1 MNNKIILPLKNNN
14 RYFYINEDM
23 LKEKEEELEEFI
35 LKSGKMDTLS
45 FAKKV
50 LLFNEVQSNNSVE
63 GYYDDIEKIKKVV
76 NEKKI
81 YKNSHEKDKLRIIN
95 LYEGYRYILDNKDI
109 TKETL
114 KKLNSILS
122 KGLLDDEDYKN
133 MGEYYRKN
141 PVYIYYSSDVTK
153 NPDMGLDASLIED
166 KMNELLDFM
175 NNYSFDDTK
184 TMSYLKSQIL
194 HFYFVYIHPYYD
206 VNGRTARTTSM
217 WYLLN
222 NNVYPYVIFNRG
234 IQINKNEYYKIIRET
249 KKYSDISLFLKYMM
263 NTVLA
268 ELEKEYI
275 MQLIA
280 NSCSKKLETLD
291 YQTLH
296 YLLSIKGNITVSDF
310 ANMYNRYNDKKKVLK
325 IEEEMILPLI
335 EKDILIKTRET
346 NGHLSSFKNNY
357 ELAFNFKYVDYDD
370 NLIKNIHVKKSLL
383 KFSI

>member
-35 LKSGKMDTLS
+35 LKSGKMNTLS

-81 YKNSHEKDKLRIIN
+81 YKNSQEKDKLRIIN

-114 KKLNSILS
+114 KELNSILS

-153 NPDMGLDASLIED
+153 RPDMGLDASLIED
-166 KMNELLDFM
+166 KMDELLDFM

-249 KKYSDISLFLKYMM
+249 KKYSNISLFLKYMM

-370 NLIKNIHVKKSLL
+370 NLIKNIHVKKSP
-383 KFSI
+383 

>member
-35 LKSGKMDTLS
+35 LKSGKMNTLS

-81 YKNSHEKDKLRIIN
+81 YKNSQEKDKLRIIN

-114 KKLNSILS
+114 KELNSILS

-153 NPDMGLDASLIED
+153 RPDTGLDASLIED
-166 KMNELLDFM
+166 KMDELLDFM

-249 KKYSDISLFLKYMM
+249 KKYSNISLFLKYMM

-357 ELAFNFKYVDYDD
+357 ELEFNFKYVDYDD
-370 NLIKNIHVKKSLL
+370 NLIKNIHVKKSL
-383 KFSI
+383 

>member
-35 LKSGKMDTLS
+35 LKSGKMNTLS

-81 YKNSHEKDKLRIIN
+81 YKNSQEKDKLRIIN

-114 KKLNSILS
+114 KELNSILS

-153 NPDMGLDASLIED
+153 RPDMGLDASLIED
-166 KMNELLDFM
+166 KMDELLDFM

-249 KKYSDISLFLKYMM
+249 KKYSNISLFLKYMM

-325 IEEEMILPLI
+325 IEEKMILPLI

-370 NLIKNIHVKKSLL
+370 NLIKNIHVKKSL
-383 KFSI
+383 

>member
-1 MNNKIILPLKNNN
+1 MNKRIILPLKNNN

-81 YKNSHEKDKLRIIN
+81 YKNSQEKDKLRIIN

-153 NPDMGLDASLIED
+153 RPDMGLDASLIED
-166 KMNELLDFM
+166 KMDELLDFM

-370 NLIKNIHVKKSLL
+370 NLIKNIHIKKSL
-383 KFSI
+383 

>member
-14 RYFYINEDM
+14 RYFYINENM

-63 GYYDDIEKIKKVV
+63 GYYDDIEKIKKIV

-81 YKNSHEKDKLRIIN
+81 YKNSQEKDKLRIIN

-153 NPDMGLDASLIED
+153 RPDMGLDASLVED
-166 KMNELLDFM
+166 KMDELLDFM

-280 NSCSKKLETLD
+280 NSYSKKLETLD

-310 ANMYNRYNDKKKVLK
+310 ANMYNRYNNKKKVLK

-335 EKDILIKTRET
+335 EKGILIKTRET

-370 NLIKNIHVKKSLL
+370 NLIKNVHVKKSL
-383 KFSI
+383 

>member
-81 YKNSHEKDKLRIIN
+81 YKNSQEKDKLRIIN

-153 NPDMGLDASLIED
+153 SPDMGLDASLIED
-166 KMNELLDFM
+166 KMDELLDFM
-175 NNYSFDDTK
+175 NSYSFDDTK

-234 IQINKNEYYKIIRET
+234 IQINKNEYYKIIRDT
-249 KKYSDISLFLKYMM
+249 KKYSDLSLFLKYMM

-275 MQLIA
+275 MQSIA

-370 NLIKNIHVKKSLL
+370 NLIKNIHVKKSL
-383 KFSI
+383 

>member
-35 LKSGKMDTLS
+35 LKSGKMNTLS

-81 YKNSHEKDKLRIIN
+81 YKNSQEKDKLRIIN

-114 KKLNSILS
+114 KELNSILS

-153 NPDMGLDASLIED
+153 RPDMGLDASLIED
-166 KMNELLDFM
+166 KMDELLDFM

-249 KKYSDISLFLKYMM
+249 KKYSNISLFLKYMM

-370 NLIKNIHVKKSLL
+370 NLIKNIHVKKSH
-383 KFSI
+383 

>member
-35 LKSGKMDTLS
+35 LKSGKMNTLS

-81 YKNSHEKDKLRIIN
+81 YKNSQEKDKLRIIN

-114 KKLNSILS
+114 KELNSILS

-153 NPDMGLDASLIED
+153 RPDMGLDASLIED
-166 KMNELLDFM
+166 KMDELLDFM

-275 MQLIA
+275 MQSIA

-370 NLIKNIHVKKSLL
+370 NLIKNIHVKKSL
-383 KFSI
+383 

>member
-14 RYFYINEDM
+14 RYFYINENM

-81 YKNSHEKDKLRIIN
+81 YKNSQEKDKLRIIN

-153 NPDMGLDASLIED
+153 RPDMGLDASLIED
-166 KMNELLDFM
+166 KMDELLDFM

-275 MQLIA
+275 MQSIA

-370 NLIKNIHVKKSLL
+370 NLIKNIHVKKSL
-383 KFSI
+383 

>member
-14 RYFYINEDM
+14 RYFYINENM

-45 FAKKV
+45 FVKKV

-81 YKNSHEKDKLRIIN
+81 YKNSQEKDKLRIIN

-114 KKLNSILS
+114 KELNSILS

-153 NPDMGLDASLIED
+153 RPDMGLDASLIED
-166 KMNELLDFM
+166 KMDELLDFM

-268 ELEKEYI
+268 ELEKEYF

-310 ANMYNRYNDKKKVLK
+310 ANMYNRYNNKKKVLK

-370 NLIKNIHVKKSLL
+370 NLIKNVHVKKSL
-383 KFSI
+383 

>member
-14 RYFYINEDM
+14 RYFYINENM

-81 YKNSHEKDKLRIIN
+81 YKNSQEKDKLRIIN

-114 KKLNSILS
+114 KELNSILS

-153 NPDMGLDASLIED
+153 RPDMGLDASLIED
-166 KMNELLDFM
+166 KMDELLDFM

-249 KKYSDISLFLKYMM
+249 KKYSNISLFLKYMM

-268 ELEKEYI
+268 ELEKEYF

-370 NLIKNIHVKKSLL
+370 NLIKNIHVKKSL
-383 KFSI
+383 

>member
-14 RYFYINEDM
+14 RYFYINENM

-63 GYYDDIEKIKKVV
+63 GYYDDIEKIKKIV

-81 YKNSHEKDKLRIIN
+81 YKNSQEKDKLRIIN

-153 NPDMGLDASLIED
+153 RPDMGLDASLVED
-166 KMNELLDFM
+166 KMDELLDFM

-296 YLLSIKGNITVSDF
+296 YLFSIKGNITVSDF
-310 ANMYNRYNDKKKVLK
+310 ANMYNRYNNKKKVLK

-370 NLIKNIHVKKSLL
+370 NLIKNIHVKKSL
-383 KFSI
+383 

>member
-1 MNNKIILPLKNNN
+1 MNKKIILPLKNNN

-35 LKSGKMDTLS
+35 SKSGKMDTLS

-81 YKNSHEKDKLRIIN
+81 YKNSQEKDKLRIIN

-114 KKLNSILS
+114 KELNSILS

-153 NPDMGLDASLIED
+153 RPDMGLDASLIED
-166 KMNELLDFM
+166 KMDELLDFM

-249 KKYSDISLFLKYMM
+249 KKYSNISLFLKYMM

-325 IEEEMILPLI
+325 IEEDMISPLI

-370 NLIKNIHVKKSLL
+370 NLIKNIHVKKSL
-383 KFSI
+383 

>member
-1 MNNKIILPLKNNN
+1 MDNKIILPLKNNN

-35 LKSGKMDTLS
+35 LKSGKMNTLS

-81 YKNSHEKDKLRIIN
+81 YKNSQEKDKLRIIN

-114 KKLNSILS
+114 KELNSILS

-153 NPDMGLDASLIED
+153 RPDMGLDASLIED
-166 KMNELLDFM
+166 KMDELLDFM

-249 KKYSDISLFLKYMM
+249 KKYSNISLFLKYMM

-370 NLIKNIHVKKSLL
+370 NLIKNIHVKKSL
-383 KFSI
+383 

>member
-35 LKSGKMDTLS
+35 LKSGKMNTLS

-81 YKNSHEKDKLRIIN
+81 YKNSQEKDKLRIIN

-114 KKLNSILS
+114 KELNSILS

-153 NPDMGLDASLIED
+153 RPDMGLDASLIED
-166 KMNELLDFM
+166 KMDELLDFM

-275 MQLIA
+275 MQSIA

-383 KFSI
+383 N

>member
-35 LKSGKMDTLS
+35 LKSGKMNTLS

-81 YKNSHEKDKLRIIN
+81 YKNSQEKDKLRIIN
-95 LYEGYRYILDNKDI
+95 LYEGYRYILDNEDI

-114 KKLNSILS
+114 KELNSILS

-153 NPDMGLDASLIED
+153 RPDMGLDASLIED
-166 KMNELLDFM
+166 KMDELLDFM

-310 ANMYNRYNDKKKVLK
+310 ANMYNRYNNKKKVLK

-370 NLIKNIHVKKSLL
+370 NLIKNIHVKKSL
-383 KFSI
+383 

>member
-14 RYFYINEDM
+14 RYFYINENM

-81 YKNSHEKDKLRIIN
+81 YKNSQEKDKLRIIN

-114 KKLNSILS
+114 KELNSILS

-153 NPDMGLDASLIED
+153 RPDMGLDASLVED
-166 KMNELLDFM
+166 KMDELLDFM

-310 ANMYNRYNDKKKVLK
+310 ANMYNRYNNKKKVLK

-370 NLIKNIHVKKSLL
+370 NLIKNIHVKKSL
-383 KFSI
+383 

>member
-1 MNNKIILPLKNNN
+1 MNKKIILPLKNNN

-35 LKSGKMDTLS
+35 SKSGKMDTLS

-81 YKNSHEKDKLRIIN
+81 YKNSQEKDKLRIIN

-114 KKLNSILS
+114 KELNSILS

-153 NPDMGLDASLIED
+153 RPDMGLDASLIED
-166 KMNELLDFM
+166 KMDELLDFM

-249 KKYSDISLFLKYMM
+249 KKYSNISLFLKYMM

-325 IEEEMILPLI
+325 IEEEMISPLI

-370 NLIKNIHVKKSLL
+370 NLIKNIHVKKSL
-383 KFSI
+383 

>member
-35 LKSGKMDTLS
+35 LKSGKMNTLS

-81 YKNSHEKDKLRIIN
+81 YKNSQEKDKLRIIN

-114 KKLNSILS
+114 KELNSILS

-153 NPDMGLDASLIED
+153 RPDMGLDASLIED
-166 KMNELLDFM
+166 KMDELLDFM

-249 KKYSDISLFLKYMM
+249 KKYSNISLFLKYMM

-370 NLIKNIHVKKSLL
+370 NLIKNIHVKKSL
-383 KFSI
+383 

>member
-14 RYFYINEDM
+14 RYFYINENM

-63 GYYDDIEKIKKVV
+63 GYYDDIEKIKKIV

-81 YKNSHEKDKLRIIN
+81 YKNSQEKDKLRIIN

-153 NPDMGLDASLIED
+153 RPDMGLDASLVED
-166 KMNELLDFM
+166 KMDELLDFM

-310 ANMYNRYNDKKKVLK
+310 ANMYNRYNNKKKVLK

-370 NLIKNIHVKKSLL
+370 NLIKNIHVKKSL
-383 KFSI
+383 

>member
-23 LKEKEEELEEFI
+23 LKEKEVELEEFI
-35 LKSGKMDTLS
+35 LKSGKMNTLS

-81 YKNSHEKDKLRIIN
+81 YKNSQEKDKLRIIN

-114 KKLNSILS
+114 KELNSILS

-153 NPDMGLDASLIED
+153 RPDMGLDASLIED
-166 KMNELLDFM
+166 KMDELLDFM

-370 NLIKNIHVKKSLL
+370 NLIKNIHVKKSL
-383 KFSI
+383 

>member
-81 YKNSHEKDKLRIIN
+81 YKNSQEKDKLRIIN

-153 NPDMGLDASLIED
+153 SPDMGLDASLIED
-166 KMNELLDFM
+166 KMDELLDFM
-175 NNYSFDDTK
+175 NSYSFDDTK

-275 MQLIA
+275 MQSIA

-357 ELAFNFKYVDYDD
+357 ELAFNFKYVDYDE
-370 NLIKNIHVKKSLL
+370 NLIKNIHVKKSL
-383 KFSI
+383 

>member
-1 MNNKIILPLKNNN
+1 MNNKIILPLKNKN

-35 LKSGKMDTLS
+35 LKSGKMNTLS

-81 YKNSHEKDKLRIIN
+81 YKNSQEKDKLRIIN

-114 KKLNSILS
+114 KELNSILS

-153 NPDMGLDASLIED
+153 SPDMGLDASLIED
-166 KMNELLDFM
+166 KMDELLDFM

-370 NLIKNIHVKKSLL
+370 NLIKNIHVKKSL
-383 KFSI
+383 

>member
-1 MNNKIILPLKNNN
+1 MNKKIILPLKNNN

-81 YKNSHEKDKLRIIN
+81 YKNSQEKDKLRIIN

-114 KKLNSILS
+114 KELNSILS

-153 NPDMGLDASLIED
+153 SPDMGLDASLIED
-166 KMNELLDFM
+166 KMDELLDFM
-175 NNYSFDDTK
+175 NNYYFDDTK

-325 IEEEMILPLI
+325 IEEEMISPLI
-335 EKDILIKTRET
+335 EKGILIKTRET

-370 NLIKNIHVKKSLL
+370 NLIKNIHVKKSL
-383 KFSI
+383 

>member
-1 MNNKIILPLKNNN
+1 MNKKIILPLKNNN

-81 YKNSHEKDKLRIIN
+81 YKNSQEKDKLRIIN

-153 NPDMGLDASLIED
+153 RPDMGLDASLIED
-166 KMNELLDFM
+166 KMDELLDFM
-175 NNYSFDDTK
+175 NNYYFDDTK

-234 IQINKNEYYKIIRET
+234 IQIKKNEYYKIIRET

-346 NGHLSSFKNNY
+346 NGHLSNFKNNY

-370 NLIKNIHVKKSLL
+370 NLIKNIHVKKSL
-383 KFSI
+383 

>member
-14 RYFYINEDM
+14 RYFYINENM

-81 YKNSHEKDKLRIIN
+81 YKNSQEKDKLRIIN

-153 NPDMGLDASLIED
+153 RPDMGLDASLVED
-166 KMNELLDFM
+166 KMDELLDFM

-370 NLIKNIHVKKSLL
+370 NLIKNIHVKKS
-383 KFSI
+383 I

>member
-35 LKSGKMDTLS
+35 LKSGKMNTLS

-81 YKNSHEKDKLRIIN
+81 YKNSQEKDKLRIIN

-114 KKLNSILS
+114 KELNLILS

-153 NPDMGLDASLIED
+153 RPDMGLDASLIED
-166 KMNELLDFM
+166 KMDELLDFM

-249 KKYSDISLFLKYMM
+249 KKYSNISLFLKYMM

-370 NLIKNIHVKKSLL
+370 NLIKNIHVKKSL
-383 KFSI
+383 

>member
-1 MNNKIILPLKNNN
+1 MNKKIILPLKNNN

-63 GYYDDIEKIKKVV
+63 GYYDDIEKIKKIV

-81 YKNSHEKDKLRIIN
+81 YKNSQEKDKLRIIN

-153 NPDMGLDASLIED
+153 RPDMGLDASLIED
-166 KMNELLDFM
+166 KMDELLDFM

-370 NLIKNIHVKKSLL
+370 NLIKNIHVKKSL
-383 KFSI
+383 

>member
-14 RYFYINEDM
+14 RYFYINEDI

-81 YKNSHEKDKLRIIN
+81 YKNSQEKDKLRIIN

-114 KKLNSILS
+114 KELNSILS

-153 NPDMGLDASLIED
+153 SPDMGLDASLIED
-166 KMNELLDFM
+166 KMDELLDFM

-249 KKYSDISLFLKYMM
+249 KKYSNISLFLKYMM

-370 NLIKNIHVKKSLL
+370 NLIKNIHVKKSL
-383 KFSI
+383 

>member
-1 MNNKIILPLKNNN
+1 MNKKIILPLKNNN

-81 YKNSHEKDKLRIIN
+81 YKNSQEKDKLRIIN

-114 KKLNSILS
+114 KELNSILS

-153 NPDMGLDASLIED
+153 RPDMGLDASLIED
-166 KMNELLDFM
+166 KMDELLDFM

-325 IEEEMILPLI
+325 IEEEMISPLI

-370 NLIKNIHVKKSLL
+370 NLIKNIHVKKSL
-383 KFSI
+383 

>member
-35 LKSGKMDTLS
+35 LKSGKMNTLS

-81 YKNSHEKDKLRIIN
+81 YKNSQEKDKLRIIN

-114 KKLNSILS
+114 KELNSILS

-153 NPDMGLDASLIED
+153 RPDMGLDASLIED
-166 KMNELLDFM
+166 KMDELLDFM

-249 KKYSDISLFLKYMM
+249 KKYSNISLFLKYMM

-357 ELAFNFKYVDYDD
+357 ELEFNFKYVDYDD
-370 NLIKNIHVKKSLL
+370 NLIKNIHVKKSL
-383 KFSI
+383 

>member
-81 YKNSHEKDKLRIIN
+81 YKNSQEKDKLRIIN

>member
-1 MNNKIILPLKNNN
+1 MNKKIILPLKNNN
-14 RYFYINEDM
+14 RYFYINEDI

-81 YKNSHEKDKLRIIN
+81 YKNSQEKDKLRIIN

-153 NPDMGLDASLIED
+153 RPDMGLDASLIED
-166 KMNELLDFM
+166 KMDELLDFM
-175 NNYSFDDTK
+175 NNYYFDDTK

-234 IQINKNEYYKIIRET
+234 IQIKKNEYYKIIRET

-346 NGHLSSFKNNY
+346 NGHLSNFKNNY

-370 NLIKNIHVKKSLL
+370 NLIKNIHVKKSL
-383 KFSI
+383 

>member
-35 LKSGKMDTLS
+35 LKSGKMNTLS

-81 YKNSHEKDKLRIIN
+81 YKNSQEKDKLRIIN

-153 NPDMGLDASLIED
+153 RPDMGLDASLIED
-166 KMNELLDFM
+166 KMDELLDFM

-249 KKYSDISLFLKYMM
+249 KKYSNISLFLKYMM

-357 ELAFNFKYVDYDD
+357 ELEFNFKYVDYDD
-370 NLIKNIHVKKSLL
+370 NLIKNIHVKKSL
-383 KFSI
+383 

>member
-1 MNNKIILPLKNNN
+1 MNNKIILPLKNKN

-35 LKSGKMDTLS
+35 LKSGKMNTLS

-81 YKNSHEKDKLRIIN
+81 YKNSQEKDKLRIIN

-114 KKLNSILS
+114 KELNSILS

-153 NPDMGLDASLIED
+153 RPDMGLDASLIED
-166 KMNELLDFM
+166 KMDELLDFM

-370 NLIKNIHVKKSLL
+370 NLIKNIHVKKSL
-383 KFSI
+383 

>member
-1 MNNKIILPLKNNN
+1 MNKKIILPLKNNN

-63 GYYDDIEKIKKVV
+63 GYYDDIEKIKKIV

-81 YKNSHEKDKLRIIN
+81 YKNSQEKDKLRIIN
-95 LYEGYRYILDNKDI
+95 LYEGYIYILDNKDI

-153 NPDMGLDASLIED
+153 RPDMGLDASLIED
-166 KMNELLDFM
+166 KMDELLDFM

-310 ANMYNRYNDKKKVLK
+310 ANMYNRYNNKKKVLK

-370 NLIKNIHVKKSLL
+370 NLIKNVHVKKSL
-383 KFSI
+383 

>member
-1 MNNKIILPLKNNN
+1 MNKKIILPLKNNN

-81 YKNSHEKDKLRIIN
+81 YKNSQEKDKLRIIN

-114 KKLNSILS
+114 KELNSILS

-153 NPDMGLDASLIED
+153 SPDMGLDASLIED
-166 KMNELLDFM
+166 KMDELLDFM

-325 IEEEMILPLI
+325 IEEEMISPLI

-370 NLIKNIHVKKSLL
+370 NLIKNIHVKKSL
-383 KFSI
+383 